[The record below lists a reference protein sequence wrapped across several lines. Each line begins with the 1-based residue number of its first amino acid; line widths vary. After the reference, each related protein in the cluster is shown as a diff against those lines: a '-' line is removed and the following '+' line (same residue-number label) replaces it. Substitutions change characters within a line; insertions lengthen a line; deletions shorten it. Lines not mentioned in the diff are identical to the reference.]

1 LHHSVLKPLGF
12 AEHSRHSAKRAPS
25 GSVANDKR
33 PRLTDLFSGSVLARL
48 EISCPMRQLENKD
61 PTNGQ
66 AP

>member
-1 LHHSVLKPLGF
+1 
-12 AEHSRHSAKRAPS
+12 
-25 GSVANDKR
+25 
-33 PRLTDLFSGSVLARL
+33 LFSGSVLARL